1 MSDKIQSAFMVSP
14 QSPRKAFYNLIVTGN
29 KVLKVS
35 GVTFPQKKILD
46 KRVIPFENNTVALKF
61 FQKKIK
67 EKGRA
72 GRKRVYRLVNEAG

>member
-1 MSDKIQSAFMVSP
+1 MSENIKSAFMVSP
-14 QSPRKAFYNLIVTGN
+14 KSPRKAFYNLVVSGN

-35 GVTFPQKKILD
+35 GVTFPEKRILD
-46 KRVIPFENNTVALKF
+46 KRVIPFENNAVALAF

-72 GRKRVYRLVNEAG
+72 GRKRVYRRIN